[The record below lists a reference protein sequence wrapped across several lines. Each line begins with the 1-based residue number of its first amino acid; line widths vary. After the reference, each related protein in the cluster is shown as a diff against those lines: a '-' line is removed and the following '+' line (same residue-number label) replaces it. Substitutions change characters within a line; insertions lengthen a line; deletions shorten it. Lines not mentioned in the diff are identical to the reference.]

1 MDSATRQEAITA
13 LQWYVDHGVDIALG
27 NESVDRT
34 VIIEQSS
41 SILQMPTKQTL
52 EQPQQHPAFLGTSDA
67 LKEAV
72 AAAKRATTLEELR
85 EEIANFAGISIK
97 KTASNLVFADGNPK
111 AHVMM
116 IGDAPET
123 DEDRNGKPFMGANG
137 QLLDNI
143 LACIGLDR
151 NAEEAEKSVYLSNI
165 LNWRPPGNRTPTT
178 AEIEL
183 SLPFIERHI
192 QIVNPKVLV
201 LFGAI
206 SAKSLLNSSQSISK
220 LRKVE
225 HEYKTINQEL
235 KENTRPIPCIA
246 TYHPSY
252 LLRTPAQKKHIWADT
267 LNLHKKLS
275 LL

>member
-116 IGDAPET
+116 IGDVPET

-252 LLRTPAQKKHIWADT
+252 LLRTPAQKKHVWADT

>member
-116 IGDAPET
+116 IGDVPET

>member
-1 MDSATRQEAITA
+1 MDSATRQEALTA
-13 LQWYVDHGVDIALG
+13 LQWYVDHGVDIVLG
-27 NESVDRT
+27 DESIDRT
-34 VIIEQSS
+34 AIIEQPS
-41 SILQMPTKQTL
+41 SILQMPTVQSL
-52 EQPQQHPAFLGTSDA
+52 EQPQQQAAFLGTSDA
-67 LKEAV
+67 LKEAI

-85 EEIANFAGISIK
+85 EEIANFEGISIK

-111 AHVMM
+111 ASVMM
-116 IGDAPET
+116 IGEAPET

-143 LACIGLDR
+143 LTCIGLDR
-151 NAEEAEKSVYLSNI
+151 NAEDPEKSVYLSNI
-165 LNWRPPGNRTPTT
+165 LNWRPPGNRTPTA

-192 QIVNPKVLV
+192 QITNPKVLV
-201 LFGAI
+201 LFGGVA
-206 SAKSLLNSSQSISK
+206 AKSLLGSTQSISK
-220 LRKVE
+220 LRRAQ
-225 HEYKTINQEL
+225 HEYSTINQEL
-235 KENTRPIPCIA
+235 KSELTAIPCIA

-252 LLRTPAQKKHIWADT
+252 LLRTPAQKKHVWADA